1 MQPSEISGLSE
12 IADAYEAVLCD
23 VWGVIHNG
31 VAAHPGAVEALA
43 AFRRR
48 GGKVALITNAPRPHG
63 PVREQ
68 LTLLGAGPESYDEI
82 VTSGDVT
89 RATIAEYGKKGGI
102 HHIGPDRDLSLY
114 DGLGVKLVGPDEA
127 VAISCTGL
135 AEDTVETPDD
145 YRDRL
150 AHLASRGIPMVCAN
164 PDIIVERG
172 GEHVWCAGALARLY
186 EEEMGQE
193 VILVGKP
200 FAPMY
205 DAALAAIGHP
215 SRDKVLAIG
224 DAFNTDIR
232 GANQAG
238 IACLM
243 VTAGIHA
250 GEFGPAHAPDP
261 QKVRDR
267 LADEERHVVAY
278 LPYLVWS
285 GGRAR

>member
-1 MQPSEISGLSE
+1 MHAREISGLAE
-12 IADAYEAVLCD
+12 IAPAYEAVLCD

-31 VAAHPGAVEALA
+31 VSAFAGAVEALA
-43 AFRRR
+43 AFRRQ

-68 LTLLGAGPESYDEI
+68 LQSLGAGEEAYDEV

-89 RATIAEYGKKGGI
+89 RDILAEFARRGGI

-114 DGLGVKLVGPDEA
+114 DGLGVELVGPQEA
-127 VAISCTGL
+127 VAVSCTGL
-135 AEDTVETPDD
+135 ADDRVETPGD
-145 YRDRL
+145 YRDLLVRL
-150 AHLASRGIPMVCAN
+150 AERDLPMVCAN
-164 PDIIVERG
+164 PDVIVERG
-172 GEHVWCAGALARLY
+172 GVHVWCAGALAEIY
-186 EEEMGQE
+186 EELGRK
-193 VILVGKP
+193 VIRVGKP
-200 FAPMY
+200 YAPIY

-224 DAFNTDIR
+224 DALHTDIR

-238 IACLM
+238 IDCLM

-250 GEFGPAHAPDP
+250 AEFGPAHQPEP
-261 QKVRDR
+261 EKVRQR

-278 LPYLVWS
+278 LPYLAW
-285 GGRAR
+285 GKATAK